1 LPYEHENENHF
12 PENKSLKQIFH
23 TIIMETNIL
32 ILSVLVASIITLS
45 LIKRR
50 NSKKTLEERM
60 AELERNHKGRT
71 CEGFHY

>member
-1 LPYEHENENHF
+1 MPYGHENENHS
-12 PENKSLKQIFH
+12 PEHKSLKQIFH

-32 ILSVLVASIITLS
+32 ILSVIVASMITLS

-60 AELERNHKGRT
+60 VELERNHKGRT
-71 CEGFHY
+71 CEGLHY